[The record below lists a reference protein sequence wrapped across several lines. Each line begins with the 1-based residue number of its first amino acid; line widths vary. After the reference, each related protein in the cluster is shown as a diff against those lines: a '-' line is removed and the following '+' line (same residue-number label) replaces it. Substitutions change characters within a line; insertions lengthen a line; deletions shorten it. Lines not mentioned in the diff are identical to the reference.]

1 MQPLLI
7 AAMLFAQAASGPA
20 LRIVVLEGEDA
31 VNVTQQQTAVRPLIE
46 VRDRNNLPVA
56 GASVVFTIGGG
67 QPAAFAGGLK
77 TLTVTT
83 SANGQAAGNGLSALR
98 AGTVRIQV
106 QASYLGQ
113 TATTTIS
120 QTNVATASAATQAGT
135 ASGGGGSGLKIAA
148 IGLVGAAVAG
158 GAVAVTQRGGDS
170 ADDDEA
176 AQLPSI
182 YSGSFSG
189 QIVFT
194 STTTFAQ
201 PGATAMTCQSTRTV
215 SGTLRLTIGP
225 GNTASSADLDVT
237 LQELSIGGSAA
248 CTPSGSER
256 NTFNGITVIGG
267 ASSPSFQVSNAS
279 QNGSITSANLSFS
292 GTLSGDVITGTFG
305 YGTSTKA
312 TIQDNAVVQTSG
324 STSMSVSLRK

>member
-135 ASGGGGSGLKIAA
+135 ASGGGGSGLNIAA
-148 IGLVGAAVAG
+148 I
-158 GAVAVTQRGGDS
+158 
-170 ADDDEA
+170 
-176 AQLPSI
+176 
-182 YSGSFSG
+182 
-189 QIVFT
+189 
-194 STTTFAQ
+194 
-201 PGATAMTCQSTRTV
+201 
-215 SGTLRLTIGP
+215 
-225 GNTASSADLDVT
+225 ASSALRWP
-237 LQELSIGGSAA
+237 EARW
-248 CTPSGSER
+248 P
-256 NTFNGITVIGG
+256 
-267 ASSPSFQVSNAS
+267 SPSAEAIRRMTTKPRSCLRSTRVR
-279 QNGSITSANLSFS
+279 SAVRLSS
-292 GTLSGDVITGTFG
+292 HRQRHLR
-305 YGTSTKA
+305 
-312 TIQDNAVVQTSG
+312 
-324 STSMSVSLRK
+324 SLAPRR